1 MSRMGLIEGY
11 DEKIV
16 KNTLDLLLR
25 DKSHEFRELAE
36 VMKIPRTSEE
46 WEVIVL
52 KFCLDFEDCFKTWTD
67 DAEPDTV
74 KNTKCMTIMREISRG
89 KKHIHEIMHLQNIAY
104 TIYVEF
110 HQIYKRLS

>member
-104 TIYVEF
+104 TIYIEF